1 MSFEANLTTAERT
14 ATIRLTGELDATTAP
29 VLRSLIERVG
39 QVGAERLLLE
49 MDDLSYM
56 SSAGIRCLVFAH
68 QTVPADIVLMDVQPD
83 VAEVIR
89 LAGFDRAVT
98 FASRTA

>member
-1 MSFEANLTTAERT
+1 MSFEANLTTSDRD

-29 VLRSLIERVG
+29 VLRSLIDRVG
-39 QVGAERLLLE
+39 QLGADRLLFE

-68 QTVPADIVLMDVQPD
+68 QTVASDIVLLDAQPD